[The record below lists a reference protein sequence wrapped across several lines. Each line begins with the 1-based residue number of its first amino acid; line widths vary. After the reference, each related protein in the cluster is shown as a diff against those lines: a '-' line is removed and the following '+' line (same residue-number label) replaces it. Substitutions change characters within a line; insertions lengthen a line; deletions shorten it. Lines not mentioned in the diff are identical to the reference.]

1 MHPIFL
7 DDTDIYGV
15 YFDFDYDASYNKSL
29 AARAVLVEV
38 TLTTLVYFSSQIGNM
53 NTVYFILISSQVF
66 YFAVLTC
73 FFDDWDS
80 KPKNFFNITILGIC
94 SPYLLGFLLL
104 SMWEKKGDFWSNND
118 ESSEK
123 RS

>member
-38 TLTTLVYFSSQIGNM
+38 TLTTFVYFVSQAN
-53 NTVYFILISSQVF
+53 NFPFIFIISPQVF
-66 YFAVLTC
+66 FFAMFTG

-80 KPKNFFNITILGIC
+80 KPKNFFNVTILVIC
-94 SPYLLGFLLL
+94 LPYLWIFLLL

-118 ESSEK
+118 ESSDK